1 MTLHPTKMPERHCH
15 ADDGADRSGH
25 GESSFSG
32 QIFHQREE
40 MFHAKEMVGVAIID
54 IVMYDDAWTLMST
67 GGPAPWSLIIILN
80 D

>member
-15 ADDGADRSGH
+15 ADDGPGRGGH

-40 MFHAKEMVGVAIID
+40 MFHAKVMVEMAIID
-54 IVMYDDAWTLMST
+54 IVMCDDAFNLRRQRAVRQL
-67 GGPAPWSLIIILN
+67 GH
-80 D
+80 

>member
-15 ADDGADRSGH
+15 ADDGPGRGGH

-40 MFHAKEMVGVAIID
+40 MFHAKVMVEMAIID
-54 IVMYDDAWTLMST
+54 IVMYDDVST
-67 GGPAPWSLIIILN
+67 YDVNGRPGNLVT
-80 D
+80 DYHFE

>member
-15 ADDGADRSGH
+15 ADDGPGRGGH

-40 MFHAKEMVGVAIID
+40 MFHAKVMVEMAIID
-54 IVMYDDAWTLMST
+54 IVMYDDAFNLRRQRAARQL
-67 GGPAPWSLIIILN
+67 GH
-80 D
+80 